1 MKQFFVLLLLLA
13 ATSYSL
19 AQTNVIRGKL
29 TDETG
34 ETLPGVSVL
43 IRNAGNGTVTD
54 VDGNYQLEAPA
65 DAVLDFSSIGFKSKE
80 ISVNGRTLIDV
91 VLQSESVAVD
101 EVVITALGI
110 SQSKKALG
118 YATQNMNQEQLSTVN
133 TANLGSQLNGQAA
146 GLSVSNPTGIF

>member
-65 DAVLDFSSIGFKSKE
+65 DAVLDFSSIGFTNSDTK
-80 ISVNGRTLIDV
+80 
-91 VLQSESVAVD
+91 
-101 EVVITALGI
+101 
-110 SQSKKALG
+110 
-118 YATQNMNQEQLSTVN
+118 
-133 TANLGSQLNGQAA
+133 
-146 GLSVSNPTGIF
+146 F